1 MLSFGRCVLCWLPF
15 SLEGFDLI
23 KGMGVK
29 GDTSISSKKQ
39 RGKDSAV
46 KEDRHG
52 HFACNALHSWKTNG
66 KRASGEQSRVR
77 VLTKVMKKSWV
88 GGLKAN

>member
-1 MLSFGRCVLCWLPF
+1 VIHQLVPRS
-15 SLEGFDLI
+15 
-23 KGMGVK
+23 KG
-29 GDTSISSKKQ
+29 
-39 RGKDSAV
+39 GKDCAV